1 MTMVSRKNVTAAV
14 WPFWM
19 HFVVSLHYISPS
31 TNPLHIMPR
40 GQGQYSNGQSFP
52 ANAKRTHNKGA
63 KKANRSPQTP
73 REHTTRVRKRPMK
86 GNSVVPDMPRVVLG
100 RGKRVNTRG
109 SNSIVRPFSRT
120 QKALTDGLR
129 SPCRRFP
136 SLISR
141 RSEMAPLTV
150 NDRAVSWFF

>member
-1 MTMVSRKNVTAAV
+1 MGRASWESNQALELMTMVSRKNVTAAV
-14 WPFWM
+14 RPFWM

-31 TNPLHIMPR
+31 TNPLHIMPI
-40 GQGQYSNGQSFP
+40 GQGPYSNGQSFP
-52 ANAKRTHNKGA
+52 ANAKRN
-63 KKANRSPQTP
+63 
-73 REHTTRVRKRPMK
+73 TTRVRKRPMK